1 MAQAPVRWIKQEAAY
16 LPRALPSD
24 KLRARIC
31 NWGRCV
37 LIWVVI
43 GIHYDSM
50 LNIFCWATNQY
61 LWLSML
67 LNRSFFFI
75 HITHSSYLTRS
86 LRKLIKLLW
95 NSAFNL
101 LSLLLHQFNF
111 LWDRKVLR
119 CSFATF
125 KLFEIQRAI
134 IDLLELKTWL
144 IRSSDYWGRWMLNT
158 MLILIFRA

>member
-31 NWGRCV
+31 NWGRCS
-37 LIWVVI
+37 LIWVVVWF
-43 GIHYDSM
+43 HYGSM

-67 LNRSFFFI
+67 LYRSFFFI
-75 HITHSSYLTRS
+75 HMTHSSYLTRS
-86 LRKLIKLLW
+86 FRKLIKLLW

-111 LWDRKVLR
+111 LWDRKVLG
-119 CSFATF
+119 FVTTF
-125 KLFEIQRAI
+125 KLLEIQRAI